1 MLTGTPEASSVAAL
15 QANLSAVLPEL
26 LLIVDGIFGR
36 ETQQAVRVFQA
47 REGLPVTGIADL
59 VTWELLNDRAESA
72 RVSQLEAEPLR
83 LALLPGQILRA
94 GEKNR
99 HLFLV
104 QGMLAALCDAYEDI
118 PSAPSTGVLDQ
129 PTAESIRA
137 MQARYGL
144 PVTGEV
150 DKATW
155 QLLARDYRSA
165 VGDGTAT
172 Q

>member
-15 QANLSAVLPEL
+15 QANLLAVLPET

-59 VTWELLNDRAESA
+59 QTWELLSDRAEPA
-72 RVSQLEAEPLR
+72 RVLQEEAEPLR
-83 LALLPGQILRA
+83 IVLLPGQILRV

-104 QGMLAALCDAYEDI
+104 QGMLAALCDAYEGV

-137 MQARYGL
+137 LQAIYGL

-155 QLLARDYRSA
+155 QQLARDYRNT

>member
-1 MLTGTPEASSVAAL
+1 MLTGTTEASSVAAL

-59 VTWELLNDRAESA
+59 QTWELLNDRAESA
-72 RVSQLEAEPLR
+72 RVFQLEAEPLR
-83 LALLPGQILRA
+83 LALLPGQILRT

-118 PSAPSTGVLDQ
+118 PSGVLDQ

>member
-59 VTWELLNDRAESA
+59 ETWELLNDRAESA

-83 LALLPGQILRA
+83 LALLPGQILRT

-104 QGMLAALCDAYEDI
+104 QGMLAALCDAARTSRAR
-118 PSAPSTGVLDQ
+118 PRPAC
-129 PTAESIRA
+129 SISRRPRA
-137 MQARYGL
+137 FARCRR
-144 PVTGEV
+144 
-150 DKATW
+150 AT
-155 QLLARDYRSA
+155 
-165 VGDGTAT
+165 VCP
-172 Q
+172 

>member
-1 MLTGTPEASSVAAL
+1 M
-15 QANLSAVLPEL
+15 
-26 LLIVDGIFGR
+26 
-36 ETQQAVRVFQA
+36 RV
-47 REGLPVTGIADL
+47 
-59 VTWELLNDRAESA
+59 
-72 RVSQLEAEPLR
+72 
-83 LALLPGQILRA
+83 

-104 QGMLAALCDAYEDI
+104 QGMLAALCDAYENI

>member
-15 QANLSAVLPEL
+15 QANLSTVLPEL

-59 VTWELLNDRAESA
+59 QTWELLSDRAESA

-99 HLFLV
+99 R
-104 QGMLAALCDAYEDI
+104 
-118 PSAPSTGVLDQ
+118 GVSI
-129 PTAESIRA
+129 SIRSFERIQSIHTDSDSC
-137 MQARYGL
+137 MIF
-144 PVTGEV
+144 
-150 DKATW
+150 
-155 QLLARDYRSA
+155 SA
-165 VGDGTAT
+165 KILQIEA
-172 Q
+172 